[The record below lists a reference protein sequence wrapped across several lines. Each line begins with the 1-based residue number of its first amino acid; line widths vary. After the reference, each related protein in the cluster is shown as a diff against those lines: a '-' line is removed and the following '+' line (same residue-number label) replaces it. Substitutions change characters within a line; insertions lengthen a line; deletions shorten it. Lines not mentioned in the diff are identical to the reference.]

1 VPQSLVKGDGG
12 TSRRAGVPL
21 DAGTTGEGVGESD
34 DQWPAEGS
42 GVTCAAICE
51 WSAQERAGQGVRGRG
66 PDGDVGGGVA
76 CVGMRMHPRP
86 RSTPARPRATPTHPL
101 DAEHVWRSRGSLG
114 LGRRHRLR
122 GPRRPTQHRDDL
134 RRAVRAGAGGARA
147 AQPSTAIV
155 AVQQL
160 PVRADLPS
168 ITRHGHLQDKGAHGI
183 W

>member
-1 VPQSLVKGDGG
+1 M
-12 TSRRAGVPL
+12 
-21 DAGTTGEGVGESD
+21 
-34 DQWPAEGS
+34 
-42 GVTCAAICE
+42 AAP
-51 WSAQERAGQGVRGRG
+51 RGVRGCRWTLEPPARELASPTTSGQQRG
-66 PDGDVGGGVA
+66 PASHARPSASGAHRSERGRACGDEAPTGMWAGAA

-86 RSTPARPRATPTHPL
+86 RSTPARPRATPTHPP